1 MLSTPY
7 NLSPSCKAGSG
18 NLKVD
23 CRCCSGAF
31 VTNINITWC
40 TEGSM
45 RISVAVLLL
54 NCKA

>member
-23 CRCCSGAF
+23 SRCCSGAF